1 MFNCV
6 RKEDIDYSP
15 YEEGEW
21 RSAIFHLS
29 LCFSVAYSSFCF
41 L

>member
-1 MFNCV
+1 MFNSV

-21 RSAIFHLS
+21 RSGFLF
-29 LCFSVAYSSFCF
+29 LPVSFTVYF
-41 L
+41 V